1 MLPNR
6 QSLSVP
12 IHTGYVAKLSS
23 APTFGTSPFGMRGLD
38 ACDCGPR
45 GGCGC
50 SGGGMS
56 GLGATSLD
64 SLISQAFGW
73 ASGAITASL
82 PASASVPPQY
92 GSTGAIS
99 TQIQAYLPWIIGGY
113 LLYRAMK

>member
-12 IHTGYVAKLSS
+12 IHTGYVAKISNT
-23 APTFGTSPFGMRGLD
+23 PQRFGTSPFGMSGLSS
-38 ACDCGPR
+38 CDCSPH

-50 SGGGMS
+50 SGMQGM
-56 GLGATSLD
+56 GATSLD

-99 TQIQAYLPWIIGGY
+99 TQIQAYLPWILGGF
-113 LLYRAMK
+113 LLYKALK